1 MLVSPWTCNNLLG
14 HVLFVGVEM
23 KLSHDSC
30 QLSGLVPNPD
40 GDALCAVQKEPHVR
54 NPDGSKKQS
63 ASH

>member
-1 MLVSPWTCNNLLG
+1 
-14 HVLFVGVEM
+14 M